1 LPIWLSMLIAAIG
14 VALDQP
20 VLGHRGDGHR
30 AGVRADRRGLRG
42 PHSSARSA
50 RPESILALAVGFPLG
65 IVVTYLAS
73 LLARATG
80 VGPEVLADGAR
91 PLTAFVSHPDAT
103 SVVNLLVEASTRRR
117 GR

>member
-1 LPIWLSMLIAAIG
+1 MGVGPEFGPIAGVCVALIA
-14 VALDQP
+14 
-20 VLGHRGDGHR
+20 R
-30 AGVRADRRGLRG
+30 
-42 PHSSARSA
+42 ARSA